1 MYWIGGTIYPSVHI
15 DSFTHSKF
23 IDCIQCEGH
32 GNIAMNR
39 KDGHSHELNSLVVG
53 EGSQTNIC

>member
-15 DSFTHSKF
+15 DSFIHSKF
-23 IDCIQCEGH
+23 IDCIQGH

-39 KDGHSHELNSLVVG
+39 RDGHSHELNSLVEG
-53 EGSQTNIC
+53 EGS